1 MIRRIRIY
9 KYDSINNIEFNLD
22 IIDKLNV
29 VEYNYKDQVTN
40 KNRQIGFIAQN
51 IKEYIPNAVNHRTD
65 VVPDIYKKSENVD
78 PSTNTITLTNHG
90 LNKSDKIKLI
100 NINGNHEGFKVIID
114 EVIDENTFKVETKE
128 KLDETVFIYGREVDD
143 FHDLNYDN
151 LTTVAI
157 SGIQQLNAYKKESAA
172 QIATLTAQIATLT
185 AQVNQLLN
193 K

>member
-1 MIRRIRIY
+1 VIRRIRIY